1 MMNLLIGILSEKLAE
16 VLDNRV
22 RQDYQEMCLMILD
35 LETPSFFNLISFRCF
50 NKKKTNDKKHLVIA
64 ELEDRRKQ
72 DWQGRTK
79 ATVSPIKHEIQMA

>member
-16 VLDNRV
+16 VLDNRA

-35 LETPSFFNLISFRCF
+35 LETPSFYNIISLRCF
-50 NKKKTNDKKHLVIA
+50 NKKKTGDKKHLVYA

-72 DWQGRTK
+72 EW
-79 ATVSPIKHEIQMA
+79 